1 MPAALYGLSTRIYAL
16 VALALITAA
25 SLTFFVLN
33 QASQTAYELRT
44 GELRHITDIGVSQ
57 IAAYDA
63 RVQAGEMTLEEAKTA
78 VAQTLNDMRFGGNGY
93 VYAFDSDIVYQVH
106 PFRPQWV
113 GGESQRDLTDEYGTR
128 IVDSILDAFDEN
140 GQSQT
145 SIYFEN
151 PATQQIEPK
160 LTYAQY
166 YEPWDWYIGT
176 GAYVNDI
183 EADIAMMR
191 MEALGGLAV
200 VLALLTGVS
209 LLIIRATLPPL
220 NALKNRMATMSDG
233 DLESDVPGLTNRSEI
248 GQMAQAVANFRDGL
262 QMQAALEAEA
272 QLKDEERQRVVA
284 ILSQRLAKFAEGDLT
299 VRVDDAMPEEFRQ
312 VAEDFNATVTQISD
326 LMRKLVTGV
335 ERIESESEALDSS
348 SRELGMRTETQ
359 AASLEETSAALTE
372 LSASVKNS
380 AEESRAASERVQQ
393 ASERTERGAQV
404 VRKTIE
410 AMRGIEESSSKISSI
425 TSLIDDISFQTSLLA
440 LNAGVEAARA
450 GEAGRGFA
458 VVAGEVRAL
467 AGKSS
472 DAAREI
478 ADLIGNANRE
488 VETGVALAL
497 DSGTAL
503 DEINEHIGAI
513 NETVSA
519 LAEAAREQA
528 TGLSEITSAADQLDQ
543 VTQQNAAMF
552 EETSAATQR
561 LRDEANTLA
570 LNARQFQV
578 SERDDNSVQRQ
589 AS

>member
-1 MPAALYGLSTRIYAL
+1 MPALFSSLSARIYAL
-16 VALALITAA
+16 VALAVVASA
-25 SLTFFVLN
+25 SLTYFLLDR
-33 QASQTAYELRT
+33 ASNEAYDLRM
-44 GELRHITDIGVSQ
+44 GELRHVTDIARSHLE
-57 IAAYDA
+57 AYNA
-63 RVQAGEMTLEEAKTA
+63 RVEAGEMTLAEAKTA
-78 VAQTLNDMRFGGNGY
+78 AAQILNDLRFGDNGY
-93 VYAFDSDIVYQVH
+93 VYAFDSNIVYAVH

-113 GGESQRDLTDEYGTR
+113 GAESQRDLKDVYGNKIFDT
-128 IVDSILDAFDEN
+128 ILGSLDAE
-140 GQSQT
+140 GHSEST
-145 SIYFEN
+145 IYFEN
-151 PATQQIEPK
+151 PTTKEVEPK

-166 YEPWDWYIGT
+166 YQPWDWYLGT

-183 EADIAMMR
+183 EADIAQMR
-191 MEALGGLAV
+191 IEALIGLGV
-200 VLALLTGVS
+200 VLAILVGVS
-209 LLIIRATLPPL
+209 ALILRATLPPL
-220 NALKNRMATMSDG
+220 NALKARMASMADG
-233 DLESDVPGLTNRSEI
+233 DLDSDVPSMKDRSEI

-262 QMQAALEAEA
+262 QMQAALEEEA
-272 QLKDEERQRVVA
+272 RIKNEERQRVVG
-284 ILSQRLAKFAEGDLT
+284 ILSQRLARFAQGDLT

-326 LMRKLVTGV
+326 LMRHILSGV
-335 ERIESESEALDSS
+335 DRIESESEALDAS

-372 LSASVKNS
+372 LSASVRSS
-380 AEESRAASERVQQ
+380 AEESRAASDRVKQ

-404 VRKTIE
+404 VRRTIE
-410 AMRGIEESSSKISSI
+410 AMRGIEESSQKISSI
-425 TSLIDDISFQTSLLA
+425 TSLIDDIAFQTSLLA

-478 ADLIGNANRE
+478 AELITNASRE
-488 VETGVALAL
+488 VETGVSLAR

-503 DEINEHIGAI
+503 DEINEHILAI
-513 NETVSA
+513 SETVSA
-519 LAEAAREQA
+519 LAEAAREQS

-561 LRDEANTLA
+561 LRDEANVLA
-570 LNARQFQV
+570 QNARQFQV
-578 SERDDNSVQRQ
+578 EHKGSPLRR

>member
-1 MPAALYGLSTRIYAL
+1 MPAAFYGLSTRIYAL
-16 VALALITAA
+16 VALALVAAA
-25 SLTFFVLN
+25 SLTFYTLN
-33 QASQTAYELRT
+33 HASQTAYDLRA
-44 GELRHITDIGVSQ
+44 GELRHITDIARSHLD
-57 IAAYDA
+57 AHNA
-63 RVQAGEMTLEEAKTA
+63 RVEAGEMTQAEAQA
-78 VAQTLNDMRFGGNGY
+78 SVAQILNDLRFGENGY
-93 VYAFDSDIVYQVH
+93 VYAFDSDIVYSVH

-113 GGESQRDLTDEYGTR
+113 GGESQRDLKDVHGNR
-128 IVDSILDAFDEN
+128 IFENILGNLDAE
-140 GQSQT
+140 GHSLST
-145 SIYFEN
+145 IYFEN
-151 PATQQIEPK
+151 PATKAVEPK

-166 YEPWDWYIGT
+166 YEPWDWYLGT
-176 GAYVNDI
+176 GAYMNDI
-183 EADIAMMR
+183 EADIAQMR
-191 MEALGGLAV
+191 MQALMGLGVALAV
-200 VLALLTGVS
+200 LIGVS
-209 LLIIRATLPPL
+209 LLIIRSMLPPL
-220 NALKNRMATMSDG
+220 DALKARMATMAEG
-233 DLESDVPGLTNRSEI
+233 DLDADVPGLLDRSEI
-248 GQMAQAVANFRDGL
+248 GQMAHAVANFRDGL

-272 QLKDEERQRVVA
+272 HIKDEERQRVVA
-284 ILSQRLAKFAEGDLT
+284 ILSQRLAKFAQGDLT

-326 LMRKLVTGV
+326 LMRTLVAGV
-335 ERIESESEALDSS
+335 ERIESESESLDSS

-404 VRKTIE
+404 VRRTIE
-410 AMRGIEESSSKISSI
+410 AMQGIEESSDKISSI
-425 TSLIDDISFQTSLLA
+425 TSLIDDIAFQTSLLA

-478 ADLIGNANRE
+478 AELITNASRE
-488 VETGVALAL
+488 VETGVSLAR

-503 DEINEHIGAI
+503 DEINAHISAI

-528 TGLSEITSAADQLDQ
+528 TSLSEITSAADQLDQ

-561 LRDEANTLA
+561 LRDEANALA
-570 LNARQFQV
+570 QNARQFQV
-578 SERDDNSVQRQ
+578 DDADPAAQRR

>member
-1 MPAALYGLSTRIYAL
+1 MPAAFYGLSYRIYAL
-16 VALALITAA
+16 VALALIAAA
-25 SLTFFVLN
+25 SLTFFTLN
-33 QASQTAYELRT
+33 RASDAAYDLRAE
-44 GELRHITDIGVSQ
+44 ELRHITDVGRSQ
-57 IAAYDA
+57 IEAYNN
-63 RVQAGEMTLEEAKTA
+63 RVEAGEITLEEAKAA
-78 VAQTLNDMRFGGNGY
+78 VSQILNDLRFGDNGY
-93 VYAFDSDIVYQVH
+93 IYAFDSDIVYSVH

-113 GGESQRDLTDEYGTR
+113 GGESQRNLKDVHGNKIFEA
-128 IVDSILDAFDEN
+128 ILGNLDEN
-140 GQSQT
+140 GQSVST
-145 SIYFEN
+145 IYFEN
-151 PATQQIEPK
+151 PATKEVEPK

-166 YEPWDWYIGT
+166 YEPWDWDLGT

-183 EADIAMMR
+183 EADIAQMR
-191 MEALGGLAV
+191 MRALVGLGVALAV
-200 VLALLTGVS
+200 LIGVS
-209 LLIIRATLPPL
+209 LLIIRSMLPPL
-220 NALKNRMATMSDG
+220 NALKGRMATMADG
-233 DLESDVPGLTNRSEI
+233 DLDSDVPGLTDRSEI
-248 GQMAQAVANFRDGL
+248 GQLAHAVANFRDGL

-272 QLKDEERQRVVA
+272 HIKDEERQRVVA
-284 ILSQRLAKFAEGDLT
+284 ILSQRLAKFAQGDLT

-326 LMRKLVTGV
+326 LMRKLMVGV

-393 ASERTERGAQV
+393 ASDRTERGAQV
-404 VRKTIE
+404 VRRTID
-410 AMRGIEESSSKISSI
+410 AMRGIEESSAKISSI
-425 TSLIDDISFQTSLLA
+425 TSLIDDIAFQTSLLA

-478 ADLIGNANRE
+478 AELITNASRE
-488 VETGVALAL
+488 VETGVALAR

-503 DEINEHIGAI
+503 DEINEHISAI

-519 LAEAAREQA
+519 LAEAAREQS

-570 LNARQFQV
+570 QNARQFQM
-578 SERDDNSVQRQ
+578 EKDDTSALRR

>member
-1 MPAALYGLSTRIYAL
+1 MPAAFYGLSYRIYAL
-16 VALALITAA
+16 VALALIAAA
-25 SLTFFVLN
+25 SLTFFTLN
-33 QASQTAYELRT
+33 RASDAAYDLRAE
-44 GELRHITDIGVSQ
+44 ELRHITDVGRSQ
-57 IAAYDA
+57 IEAYNN
-63 RVQAGEMTLEEAKTA
+63 RVEAGEITLEEAKAA
-78 VAQTLNDMRFGGNGY
+78 VSQILNDLRFGDNGY
-93 VYAFDSDIVYQVH
+93 IYAFDSEIVYSVH

-113 GGESQRDLTDEYGTR
+113 GGESQRNLKDVHGNKIFEA
-128 IVDSILDAFDEN
+128 ILGNLDEN
-140 GQSQT
+140 GQSVST
-145 SIYFEN
+145 IYFEN
-151 PATQQIEPK
+151 PATKEVEPK

-166 YEPWDWYIGT
+166 YEPWDWYLGT

-183 EADIAMMR
+183 EADIAQMR
-191 MEALGGLAV
+191 MRALVGLGVALAV
-200 VLALLTGVS
+200 LIGVS
-209 LLIIRATLPPL
+209 LLIIRSMLPPL
-220 NALKNRMATMSDG
+220 NALKGRMATMADG
-233 DLESDVPGLTNRSEI
+233 DLDSDVPGLTDRSEI
-248 GQMAQAVANFRDGL
+248 GQMAHAVANFRDGL

-272 QLKDEERQRVVA
+272 HIKDEERRRVVA
-284 ILSQRLAKFAEGDLT
+284 ILSQRLAKFAQGDLT

-326 LMRKLVTGV
+326 LMRKLMVGV

-393 ASERTERGAQV
+393 ASDRTERGAQV
-404 VRKTIE
+404 VRRTID
-410 AMRGIEESSSKISSI
+410 AMRGIEESSAKISSI
-425 TSLIDDISFQTSLLA
+425 TSLIDDIAFQTSLLA

-478 ADLIGNANRE
+478 AELITNASRE
-488 VETGVALAL
+488 VETGVALAR

-503 DEINEHIGAI
+503 DEINEHISAI

-519 LAEAAREQA
+519 LAEAAREQS

-570 LNARQFQV
+570 QNARQFQV
-578 SERDDNSVQRQ
+578 EKDDTSALRR